1 MSFVTPRDIQSIVQG
16 FITQIWD
23 KALGIQLDESTFRHM
38 TYHEAMTKVRR
49 IYLFLYRLD

>member
-23 KALGIQLDESTFRHM
+23 KALGIKLDDSTFRHM
-38 TYHEAMTKVRR
+38 TYHEAMTKVRKEGR
-49 IYLFLYRLD
+49 VRTALY